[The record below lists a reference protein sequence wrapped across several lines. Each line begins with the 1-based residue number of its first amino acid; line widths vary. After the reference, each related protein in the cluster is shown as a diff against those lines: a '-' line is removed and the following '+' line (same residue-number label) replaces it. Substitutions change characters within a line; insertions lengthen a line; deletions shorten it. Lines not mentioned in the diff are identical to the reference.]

1 MCAYRTPQTAA
12 LRGVKD
18 MDCSLDNL
26 LTLAEDFVGWGDDG
40 QVKIQK
46 VVVEIPSEDRGAKC
60 PIRLRVDPSPEL
72 LGQFPARQ

>member
-1 MCAYRTPQTAA
+1 
-12 LRGVKD
+12 

-46 VVVEIPSEDRGAKC
+46 AH
-60 PIRLRVDPSPEL
+60 
-72 LGQFPARQ
+72 